1 MKTSCCCG
9 ATKDK
14 PCACM
19 KKNIMKCSTKEPKCP
34 CYKAKDLKKSLSPPV
49 ADSNNKIPN
58 GCEQCAIGGSRSK
71 CKKCNNALKSNDR
84 AFSAGWSVVK
94 SGMNPRLPKEGSTE
108 GVLSSSGRPDL
119 IPINNAGMPRGSDLE
134 RLKRMHAAKEA
145 KEAKGE

>member
-34 CYKAKDLKKSLSPPV
+34 CYKAKDMKKSFDV
-49 ADSNNKIPN
+49 
-58 GCEQCAIGGSRSK
+58 
-71 CKKCNNALKSNDR
+71 
-84 AFSAGWSVVK
+84 GWSVVK

-119 IPINNAGMPRGSDLE
+119 IPMNNAGMPRGSDLE

>member
-1 MKTSCCCG
+1 MANGECTHTRVGKEPCVACG
-9 ATKDK
+9 GKRESDTKD
-14 PCACM
+14 P
-19 KKNIMKCSTKEPKCP
+19 STLDK
-34 CYKAKDLKKSLSPPV
+34 
-49 ADSNNKIPN
+49 
-58 GCEQCAIGGSRSK
+58 
-71 CKKCNNALKSNDR
+71 

-119 IPINNAGMPRGSDLE
+119 IPMNNAGMPRGSDLE